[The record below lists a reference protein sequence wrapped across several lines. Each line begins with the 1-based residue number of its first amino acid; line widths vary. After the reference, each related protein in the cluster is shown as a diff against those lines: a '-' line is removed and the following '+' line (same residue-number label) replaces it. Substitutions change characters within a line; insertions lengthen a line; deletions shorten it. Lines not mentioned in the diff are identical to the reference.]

1 LVTLGR
7 TVRQVSAR
15 SGPERLAGM
24 MMIGFLSVIII
35 GAHWGEQFVDTRP
48 DFYLDPGGLVRESLH
63 AWTATSTLGTPN
75 YDTGYLPAAAVIWVV
90 QTLGSP
96 AWLSMR
102 LWRVALYV
110 AAGLGARAF
119 LTDLTGGR
127 SGGAARLAAAVAYV
141 VNPYVVVGAATTP
154 IMLPYALFPWL
165 LVAFRRSLAGSWW
178 RGAAW
183 FGLAFFAMGGM
194 NAGVVPLLL
203 LIALPVV
210 LTDVAFRERIAWRAV
225 LSGTAAWLGAGLR
238 SRAYWR
244 ASSLSAFESAA
255 GVAAATENPADI
267 AAVSSFAE
275 VVRGLGGWLLYGAD
289 LSGPFRPGFVGYV
302 DSPVVVVAS
311 FGLPIAAC
319 VAAVLSSSTRRLPAV
334 GLVVVGSVTMVGLYP
349 PGSPTLVGR
358 LLGAAFDHVP
368 GLIAFRTTNKAGAI
382 LMLGLAVLVALGV
395 DALTPRLSGRGRW
408 MATGAVAALLAIS
421 VAPVWSGGL
430 FPGALPV
437 PSYWRLAT
445 SDLDGREPQGRVWL
459 VPGET
464 NSRYRW
470 IVRGVDDMG
479 PAMIDR
485 PSFYRRTY
493 PDVPALAVNLLAA
506 ADQPL
511 QAGTMPIGALSSLSR
526 YLGAT
531 DVLERNDM
539 LWEFVG
545 GGRPAVVDH
554 ELEHDPGLRPDAL
567 YGLPGSNVYD
577 PAAQLGHTAES
588 GAGEAILP
596 PLIRYRVK
604 DPSGLVQAYPS
615 VGTVIVVGDNAGAV
629 PMMGRTLTG
638 SRAYLLAAELTPD
651 EFLDQLNQGARVVLT
666 DTNRRVASN
675 DARLDASGPLLG
687 AGQSQTGVRAL
698 FGPADQT
705 LASYRGVASVT
716 FSSSGSVFGP
726 VAYGRAAL
734 AFDDDL
740 RTAWQVGDF
749 NSAVGNWVQVNL
761 HRPRTIRR
769 VRITAL
775 DSHPVRIG
783 AVDVSIG
790 PSVEHVTLQDGQGV
804 AEFPAETV
812 GDAVRVAITGTEGRG
827 FNQVGLSEVSIP
839 GVRAVE
845 YASLP
850 ATLDRLVAG
859 PRGDEIV
866 AALRDNPLD
875 VKFRRAPGSEGDAP
889 MRRVFTLPD
898 ERRYRLTATLAVT
911 GARHRVQARRCVRI
925 GMLDGSPVL
934 VRRSAPAGSGQ
945 VRVHA
950 CHGTRFLVAGEHRF
964 AATGGWAIDSLSM
977 RDVSAEV
984 RRPSVRSVSSPAPR
998 LQSAGSTNVVVDA
1011 PSATQAYDLV
1021 LAYSF
1026 DSRWHASLDGT
1037 DLGPARPVN
1046 GFAMGW
1052 PIPAGQGGQVVISYG
1067 PQRVYV
1073 IGLIVSAL
1081 AVLAML
1087 AAVSAPGLTHAR
1099 RWWKRR

>member
-1 LVTLGR
+1 VTLAR
-7 TVRQVSAR
+7 TVRELSAR
-15 SGPERLAGM
+15 SGPERFAGL
-24 MMIGFLSVIII
+24 MMIGFLSVIIV

-48 DFYLDPGGLVRESLH
+48 DLYLDPAGLVRESLH

-75 YDTGYLPAAAVIWVV
+75 YDTGYLPAAAVIWAV

-110 AAGLGARAF
+110 VAGLGARAF
-119 LTDLTGGR
+119 LSDLTGGR
-127 SGGAARLAAAVAYV
+127 SGGAARIAAAVAYV

-165 LVAFRRSLAGSWW
+165 LVAFRRSLAGSRW

-210 LTDVAFRERIAWRAV
+210 LADAAFREHIGWRAA
-225 LSGTAAWLGAGLR
+225 LAGTTACLGVALLT
-238 SRAYWR
+238 SAYWV
-244 ASSLSAFESAA
+244 ASSLSAFQTAA
-255 GVAAATENPADI
+255 GVAEATENPADI

-289 LSGPFRPGFVGYV
+289 LSGPFRPGFVSYV
-302 DSPVVVVAS
+302 DSPAVVVAS
-311 FGLPIAAC
+311 FVLPIAAC

-358 LLGAAFDHVP
+358 LLRMAFEHVP
-368 GLIAFRTTNKAGAI
+368 GLIAFRTTNKAGAV
-382 LMLGLAVLVALGV
+382 LMLGLAILVALGI
-395 DALTPRLSGRGRW
+395 DSLAPRLTRSGGW
-408 MATGAVAALLAIS
+408 TTMTAGAALLAIS
-421 VAPVWSGGL
+421 VAPVWSGTL

-437 PSYWRLAT
+437 PSYWRLAA
-445 SDLDGREPQGRVWL
+445 SDLDSREAEGRVWL

-464 NSRYRW
+464 NSHYRW

-493 PDVPALAVNLLAA
+493 PDVPALAANLLAA

-511 QAGTMPIGALSSLSR
+511 QAGTMPAGALSSISR

-554 ELEHDPGLRPDAL
+554 ELERDPGLRPDAL
-567 YGLPGSNVYD
+567 YGLPGRNVYD
-577 PAAQLGHTAES
+577 PTGQLEDTFET
-588 GAGEAILP
+588 GAGEATLP
-596 PLIRYRVK
+596 PLVRYRVK
-604 DPSGLVQAYPS
+604 DPSGLVQTFPS
-615 VGTVIVVGDNAGAV
+615 AGTVIVVGDNAGAV

-638 SRAYLLAAELTPD
+638 SRAYLLAAGLTPD
-651 EFLDQLNQGARVVLT
+651 EFLDQLDQGARVVLT

-687 AGQSQTGVRAL
+687 AGQSQSGVRAL

-705 LASYRGVASVT
+705 LASYRGVASIT
-716 FSSSGSVFGP
+716 ASSSGSVFGP

-734 AFDDDL
+734 AFDGDR
-740 RTAWQVGDF
+740 RTAWQTGDF
-749 NSAVGNWVQVNL
+749 NTAVGNWVQVKL
-761 HRPRTIRR
+761 DRPRAIRR

-775 DSHPVRIG
+775 DSQPVRT
-783 AVDVSIG
+783 AVVDVSVG
-790 PSVEHVTLQDGQGV
+790 PSVEQVTLQHGQGI
-804 AEFPAETV
+804 AAFPAGTV

-859 PRGDEIV
+859 PRGDEIA

-875 VKFRRAPGSEGDAP
+875 VKFTRAPGSEGDAP
-889 MRRVFTLPD
+889 MRRMFTLPD
-898 ERRYRLTATLAVT
+898 QRRYRLTATLAMA
-911 GARHRVQARRCVRI
+911 GADHRVQAHRCVRI
-925 GMLDGSPVL
+925 GMLDGTPVL
-934 VRRSAPAGSGQ
+934 VRRNAPARSGQ
-945 VRVHA
+945 VPVHA
-950 CHGTRFLVAGEHRF
+950 CHGWRFLVAGEHRF
-964 AATGGWAIDSLSM
+964 MATGGWVIDSLSM

-984 RRPSVRSVSSPAPR
+984 RRPPVRSLASPAPR
-998 LQSAGSTNVVVDA
+998 LQSAGSTEVVVDA
-1011 PSATQAYDLV
+1011 PSAVQAYDLV

-1026 DSRWHASLDGT
+1026 DARWHASLDGT

-1052 PIPAGQGGQVVISYG
+1052 PIPPGEGGQVVISYG

-1073 IGLIVSAL
+1073 VGLLVSAL

-1087 AAVSAPGLTHAR
+1087 AAVTAPGLSRAR
-1099 RWWKRR
+1099 RWWRRR